1 MLMHCVFCALK
12 PEVPEAEI
20 RAVCDRFASLVGA
33 VEGMTGFQHGPNR
46 DFEDKTGAFGWGFVC
61 VFLDRTAHLAYE
73 RHPVHQ
79 AAGAD
84 LVALC
89 QGGHAGIRVYD
100 LDCAEIAVLSAG
112 PNQGSV
118 AR

>member
-12 PEVPEAEI
+12 PEVTEARI
-20 RAVCDRFASLVGA
+20 RSVFDRFASLVGQ
-33 VEGMTGFQHGPNR
+33 VDGMTGFHAGPNR

-61 VFLDRTAHLAYE
+61 VFRDRPAHLAYE

-84 LVALC
+84 LVSMC
-89 QGGHAGIRVYD
+89 RDGHAGIRVYD
-100 LDCAEIAVLSAG
+100 LDCADFG
-112 PNQGSV
+112 TP
-118 AR
+118 R